1 MIPNIIV
8 KKIDPLVNAS
18 FIARYVNPAFL
29 AKNKSRPFAEG
40 VYELYP
46 CLKGKINNRMTTE
59 QIYEVVEPVVLRE
72 LRFRQEELEQRVELL
87 QQEFAKFHSSL
98 IQKMIQIFEF
108 PWPEREK
115 EFVCYVGYLP
125 RCPRNCVTKEFF
137 VSSSMDIETNLKA
150 AIHEMNHFI
159 FYEKWM
165 QMYEFAAGT
174 EPMHPEPLW
183 FLEELI
189 VDPILNEPE
198 LQTIAPIPQKA
209 YEQFYTEQIEE
220 KIIMDQIKDLYQHKT
235 SMAQFLEQGHE
246 YLKRHQKEII
256 EKCG

>member
-18 FIARYVNPAFL
+18 LIARYVNPAFL

-46 CLKGKINNRMTTE
+46 CLKGKINNWMTTE

-72 LRFRQEELEQRVELL
+72 LRFRQEELERRVEQL
-87 QQEFAKFHSSL
+87 QQEFAKFHHRL
-98 IQKMIQIFEF
+98 MQEMIQIFEF
-108 PWPEREK
+108 HWPEQEK
-115 EFVCYVGYLP
+115 EFICYVGYLP

-137 VSSSMDIETNLKA
+137 VSSSMNIETNLKA

-165 QMYEFAAGT
+165 QMHGFAVGT

-198 LQTIAPIPQKA
+198 LQRIAPIPQKA

-220 KIIMDQIKDLYQHKT
+220 KIIMDQIKDLYQDKT

-246 YLKRHQKEII
+246 YLKRHQNEIM